1 MSYHVKQSA
10 LADASIAAQV
20 DWYQAD
26 ESRGGEVLAKR
37 WFEQLHAALAGL
49 AAEPSRHRLA
59 PENGEWL
66 PRYRIRQMRFRPW
79 KSGVGWRVLYT
90 IDEAA
95 KTVIVL
101 QVRHAHRR
109 FLHESAEEDAG

>member
-1 MSYHVKQSA
+1 MRYRVKQDA
-10 LADASIAAQV
+10 AADAAIVAQV
-20 DWYQAD
+20 DWYRAD
-26 ESRGGEVLAKR
+26 EGRGGEALAKR
-37 WFEQLHAALAGL
+37 WFDALHQALSTL
-49 AAEPSRHRLA
+49 AEAPTQHRFA
-59 PENGEWL
+59 PENGKWL
-66 PRYRIRQMRFRPW
+66 PAFELRQMRFRPW